1 MKKRRSIFFILAY
14 LLISA
19 TTFSQRLKIHTALG
33 ASAYVGDLQKDEA
46 FLVQPRTAITVGA
59 SYDITPFIRLRSDLS
74 FMGIKGDDKL
84 NKSLYAKIRNLNFKS
99 NVWELAILGEYD
111 FVNLFLKRETIFTPY
126 VFGGPGIF
134 HFKPTTI
141 DRNGNKVSLRDIGTE
156 GQLLGNP
163 SYNYRKY
170 SLLQLNFQIGGGFR
184 VQVSDELTLGMEVS
198 YRKLNTDYIDDV
210 HAKTFIDP
218 SEFAAKGQTLAAQ
231 LAFRGDELGYNLG
244 SISAVGR
251 GTGENQDYY
260 YTFQLKAT
268 FRLSSLHIG
277 RDFDYYQASYK
288 QAKRS
293 MRNPNRM

>member
-141 DRNGNKVSLRDIGTE
+141 DRNGNKVSLRDVGTE

-184 VQVSDELTLGMEVS
+184 VQVSDDLTIGMEVS

-210 HAKTFIDP
+210 HSIPFVNP

-231 LAFRGDELGYNLG
+231 LAFRGDELGYSLG

-251 GTGENQDYY
+251 GTGKNQDYY
-260 YTFQLKAT
+260 YTFQLKAI

>member
-1 MKKRRSIFFILAY
+1 MKKVPSILFILVQ
-14 LLISA
+14 LLISS
-19 TTFSQRLKIHTALG
+19 TTFSQRLKLHTALG
-33 ASAYVGDLQKDEA
+33 ASAYVGDLQKNEG
-46 FLVQPRTAITVGA
+46 FLVQPRTAFTVGA

-74 FMGIKGDDKL
+74 IMGIKGDDKF

-111 FVNLFLKRETIFTPY
+111 FVNLFLKRETVFTPY
-126 VFGGPGIF
+126 IFGGPGVF

-163 SYNYRKY
+163 SYYYRKY

-184 VQVSDELTLGMEVS
+184 VQVSDNLTLGMEVS

-210 HAKTFIDP
+210 HTIPFIDP
-218 SEFAAKGQTLAAQ
+218 AEFAAKGQTLAAQ
-231 LAFRGDELGYNLG
+231 LAFRGDELGYSLG

-251 GTGENQDYY
+251 GTGKNQDYY
-260 YTFQLKAT
+260 YTFQLKAN

-277 RDFDYYQASYK
+277 RDFDYYQSSYK
-288 QAKRS
+288 QARRS